1 MKVNVRGKNKY
12 VVTEDVKRRAEVKL
26 QKMDQYFRNPD
37 ELQAEVVCKAYESYE
52 VVEVTIPTKNII
64 LRAEVKA
71 ESVLSAIDLA
81 IDKLETQIRR
91 HKDKIES
98 HIKRRG
104 GVKEH
109 YAQELELDVE
119 KIDPIDNFKKLVKE
133 KQIKLEPMDKEEAI
147 AKGLYN
153 VLDDTIDEKYFEVV
167 RALSIHPEVIK
178 EMAKDIKIVYTPLHG
193 TGLLPVTRVLKDL
206 GFEQVYVVEEQAT
219 PDGNFPTCPSPNPE
233 NEKAYQEWY
242 LRKYGHTDKES
253 TYD

>member
-12 VVTEDVKRRAEVKL
+12 VVTEDVKKRAEVKL
-26 QKMDQYFRNPD
+26 QKMNQYFRNAD
-37 ELQAEVVCKAYESYE
+37 ELVADVVCKVYESYE

-109 YAQELELDVE
+109 YAQQSEIDIE

-147 AKGLYN
+147 LEMEMLGHDFFMF
-153 VLDDTIDEKYFEVV
+153 LDKSTYKTSVV
-167 RALSIHPEVIK
+167 YLRE
-178 EMAKDIKIVYTPLHG
+178 
-193 TGLLPVTRVLKDL
+193 
-206 GFEQVYVVEEQAT
+206 
-219 PDGNFPTCPSPNPE
+219 DGN
-233 NEKAYQEWY
+233 
-242 LRKYGHTDKES
+242 YGILES
-253 TYD
+253 K

>member
-26 QKMDQYFRNPD
+26 QKMDQYFRNAD
-37 ELQAEVVCKAYESYE
+37 ELIADVVCKAYESYE

-109 YAQELELDVE
+109 YAQQSEIDIE

-147 AKGLYN
+147 LEMEMLGHDFFMF
-153 VLDDTIDEKYFEVV
+153 LDKSTYKTSVV
-167 RALSIHPEVIK
+167 YLRE
-178 EMAKDIKIVYTPLHG
+178 
-193 TGLLPVTRVLKDL
+193 
-206 GFEQVYVVEEQAT
+206 
-219 PDGNFPTCPSPNPE
+219 DGN
-233 NEKAYQEWY
+233 
-242 LRKYGHTDKES
+242 YGILES
-253 TYD
+253 K

>member
-26 QKMDQYFRNPD
+26 QKMDQYFRNAE
-37 ELQAEVVCKAYESYE
+37 ELVADVVCKAYESYE

-147 AKGLYN
+147 LEMEMLGHDFFMF
-153 VLDDTIDEKYFEVV
+153 LDKSTYKTSVV
-167 RALSIHPEVIK
+167 YLRE
-178 EMAKDIKIVYTPLHG
+178 
-193 TGLLPVTRVLKDL
+193 
-206 GFEQVYVVEEQAT
+206 
-219 PDGNFPTCPSPNPE
+219 DGN
-233 NEKAYQEWY
+233 
-242 LRKYGHTDKES
+242 YGILES
-253 TYD
+253 K

>member
-12 VVTEDVKRRAEVKL
+12 VVTEDVKKRAEVKL
-26 QKMDQYFRNPD
+26 QKMNQYFKNAD
-37 ELQAEVVCKAYESYE
+37 ELVADVVCKAYESYE

-91 HKDKIES
+91 HKDKIDS

-109 YAQELELDVE
+109 YAQQAELDVE

-147 AKGLYN
+147 LEMEMLGHDFFMF
-153 VLDDTIDEKYFEVV
+153 LDKSTYKTSVV
-167 RALSIHPEVIK
+167 YLRE
-178 EMAKDIKIVYTPLHG
+178 
-193 TGLLPVTRVLKDL
+193 
-206 GFEQVYVVEEQAT
+206 
-219 PDGNFPTCPSPNPE
+219 DGN
-233 NEKAYQEWY
+233 
-242 LRKYGHTDKES
+242 YGILES
-253 TYD
+253 K

>member
-12 VVTEDVKRRAEVKL
+12 VPTEDVKKRAEVKL
-26 QKMDQYFRNPD
+26 QKMDQYFRNAD
-37 ELQAEVVCKAYESYE
+37 ELQADVVCKAYESYE

-71 ESVLSAIDLA
+71 DTVLSAIDLA

-91 HKDKIES
+91 HKDKIDS

-109 YAQELELDVE
+109 YAQQAEIAVE

-147 AKGLYN
+147 LEMEMLGHDFFMF
-153 VLDDTIDEKYFEVV
+153 LDKATYKTSVV
-167 RALSIHPEVIK
+167 YIRE
-178 EMAKDIKIVYTPLHG
+178 
-193 TGLLPVTRVLKDL
+193 
-206 GFEQVYVVEEQAT
+206 
-219 PDGNFPTCPSPNPE
+219 DGN
-233 NEKAYQEWY
+233 
-242 LRKYGHTDKES
+242 YGILES
-253 TYD
+253 K

>member
-12 VVTEDVKRRAEVKL
+12 VPTEDVKKRAEVKL
-26 QKMDQYFRNPD
+26 QKMDQYFKNAD
-37 ELQAEVVCKAYESYE
+37 ELQADVVCKAYESYE

-71 ESVLSAIDLA
+71 DTVLSAIDLA

-109 YAQELELDVE
+109 YAQQAEIAVE

-133 KQIKLEPMDKEEAI
+133 KQIQLVPMDKEEAI
-147 AKGLYN
+147 LEMEMLGHDFFMF
-153 VLDDTIDEKYFEVV
+153 LDKATHKTSVV
-167 RALSIHPEVIK
+167 YIRE
-178 EMAKDIKIVYTPLHG
+178 
-193 TGLLPVTRVLKDL
+193 
-206 GFEQVYVVEEQAT
+206 
-219 PDGNFPTCPSPNPE
+219 DGN
-233 NEKAYQEWY
+233 
-242 LRKYGHTDKES
+242 YGVLES
-253 TYD
+253 K

>member
-26 QKMDQYFRNPD
+26 QKMDQYFRNAD
-37 ELQAEVVCKAYESYE
+37 ELVADVVCKVYESYE

-91 HKDKIES
+91 HKDKIDS

-109 YAQELELDVE
+109 YAQQAELDVE

-133 KQIKLEPMDKEEAI
+133 KQIKLEPMDVEEAI
-147 AKGLYN
+147 LEMEMLGHDFFMF
-153 VLDDTIDEKYFEVV
+153 LDKSTYKTSVV
-167 RALSIHPEVIK
+167 YLRE
-178 EMAKDIKIVYTPLHG
+178 
-193 TGLLPVTRVLKDL
+193 
-206 GFEQVYVVEEQAT
+206 
-219 PDGNFPTCPSPNPE
+219 DGN
-233 NEKAYQEWY
+233 
-242 LRKYGHTDKES
+242 YGIIQSK
-253 TYD
+253 

>member
-12 VVTEDVKRRAEVKL
+12 VVTEDVKKRAEVKL
-26 QKMDQYFRNPD
+26 QKMNQYFRNAD
-37 ELQAEVVCKAYESYE
+37 DLVADVVCKAYESYE

-91 HKDKIES
+91 HKDKIDS

-109 YAQELELDVE
+109 YAQQAEIDVE

-133 KQIKLEPMDKEEAI
+133 KQIKLEPMDVEEAI
-147 AKGLYN
+147 LEMEMLGHDFFMFLDKGTYK
-153 VLDDTIDEKYFEVV
+153 TSVV
-167 RALSIHPEVIK
+167 YLRE
-178 EMAKDIKIVYTPLHG
+178 
-193 TGLLPVTRVLKDL
+193 
-206 GFEQVYVVEEQAT
+206 
-219 PDGNFPTCPSPNPE
+219 DGN
-233 NEKAYQEWY
+233 
-242 LRKYGHTDKES
+242 YGVLES
-253 TYD
+253 K

>member
-26 QKMDQYFRNPD
+26 QKMDQYFKNAD
-37 ELQAEVVCKAYESYE
+37 ELIADVVCKAYESYE

-104 GVKEH
+104 GVKEQ
-109 YAQELELDVE
+109 YAQEFELDVE

-147 AKGLYN
+147 LEMEMLGHDFFMF
-153 VLDDTIDEKYFEVV
+153 LDKSTYKTSVV
-167 RALSIHPEVIK
+167 YLRE
-178 EMAKDIKIVYTPLHG
+178 
-193 TGLLPVTRVLKDL
+193 
-206 GFEQVYVVEEQAT
+206 
-219 PDGNFPTCPSPNPE
+219 DGN
-233 NEKAYQEWY
+233 
-242 LRKYGHTDKES
+242 YGILES
-253 TYD
+253 K

>member
-12 VVTEDVKRRAEVKL
+12 VPTEDVKKRAEVKL
-26 QKMDQYFRNPD
+26 QKMSQYFRNAD
-37 ELQAEVVCKAYESYE
+37 ELQADVVCKAYESYE

-71 ESVLSAIDLA
+71 ESVLAAIDLA

-91 HKDKIES
+91 HKDKIDS

-109 YAQELELDVE
+109 YAQQAEIAVE

-147 AKGLYN
+147 LEMEMLGHDFFMF
-153 VLDDTIDEKYFEVV
+153 LDKATHKTSVV
-167 RALSIHPEVIK
+167 YIR
-178 EMAKDIKIVYTPLHG
+178 D
-193 TGLLPVTRVLKDL
+193 
-206 GFEQVYVVEEQAT
+206 
-219 PDGNFPTCPSPNPE
+219 DGN
-233 NEKAYQEWY
+233 
-242 LRKYGHTDKES
+242 YGILES
-253 TYD
+253 K